1 MCCVSAAEAKEDSCH
16 SGMLN
21 LASMEEQSSL
31 HSEGSFEVTWDW
43 PQEPFELSQE
53 AETEQQLLQDVG
65 EASCS
70 SVQLPEAALEA
81 SRSVK
86 VCIFPSSSALIA
98 WFANF

>member
-1 MCCVSAAEAKEDSCH
+1 MCCVSAAEMKEDSSH

-21 LASMEEQSSL
+21 LASVEEQSSL

-65 EASCS
+65 
-70 SVQLPEAALEA
+70 LHWRLLEV
-81 SRSVK
+81 SR
-86 VCIFPSSSALIA
+86 
-98 WFANF
+98 FAYFHLLLH